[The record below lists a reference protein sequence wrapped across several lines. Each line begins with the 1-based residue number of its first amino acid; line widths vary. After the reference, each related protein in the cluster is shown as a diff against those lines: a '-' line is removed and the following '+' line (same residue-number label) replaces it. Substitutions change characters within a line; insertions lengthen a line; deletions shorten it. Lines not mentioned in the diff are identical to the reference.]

1 MSKNSKIYTREEF
14 EAMRLEKAREMA
26 QDQELQKDA
35 LDVLIRADRYDWIH
49 QSNWMGEPVLQL
61 PQDMFAVQEIIYRTR
76 PDFIIEIGV
85 AWGGSIL
92 FYATICEALGHG
104 QIVGVD
110 IFMPKDMQER
120 VSAKGKITERIHL
133 LEGSSIHNEIV
144 ADVKKMVSVTRNVMV
159 LLDSNHTHDHV
170 LQELELYS
178 PLIGKGHYLVC
189 GDTIIERLPEQ
200 PHRSRAWG
208 KGNNP
213 MTALAQFLAREDR
226 FAIDHDYDDKLLFS
240 CSPRGYLRA
249 LRDDR

>member
-1 MSKNSKIYTREEF
+1 MSQKGKIYTRDEF
-14 EAMRLEKAREMA
+14 EAMRLEKARDMA

-61 PQDMFAVQEIIYRTR
+61 PQDMFAVQEIICRTK
-76 PDFIIEIGV
+76 PDFIIEVGV

-92 FYATICEALGHG
+92 FYATVCEALGHG
-104 QIVGVD
+104 RIIGVD
-110 IFMPKDMQER
+110 IFMPKDMRER
-120 VSAKGKITERIHL
+120 IGAKGKITGRIRL
-133 LEGSSIHNEIV
+133 LEGSSIREEVFMEVKRIV
-144 ADVKKMVSVTRNVMV
+144 GGTRNVMV

-170 LQELELYS
+170 LQELELYA
-178 PLIGKGHYLVC
+178 PLVGKNHYLVC

-213 MTALAQFLAREDR
+213 MTALEQYLAREDR
-226 FAIDHDYDDKLLFS
+226 FVMDHDFDDKLLFS
-240 CSPRGYLRA
+240 CNPRGYLKA
-249 LRDDR
+249 VRDEE

>member
-1 MSKNSKIYTREEF
+1 MTNNKKIYTRKEF
-14 EAMRLEKAREMA
+14 ETMRLEKAGEMA
-26 QDQELQKDA
+26 RDEELQKDA

-76 PDFIIEIGV
+76 PDFIIEVGV

-104 QIVGVD
+104 RVVGVD
-110 IFMPKDMQER
+110 IFMPKDMRER
-120 VSAKGKITERIHL
+120 VSGKGKVTERIHL
-133 LEGSSIHNEIV
+133 LEGSSIGKEIFV
-144 ADVKKMVSVTRNVMV
+144 EVKEILGSTRNVMV

-170 LQELELYS
+170 LQELKLYA
-178 PLIGKGHYLVC
+178 PLIGKGHYLIC

-200 PHRSRAWG
+200 PHRTRAWG

-213 MTALAQFLAREDR
+213 MTALNEFLVRDDR
-226 FAIDHDYDDKLLFS
+226 FVIDQNYDEKLLFT

-249 LRDDR
+249 LRNAE

>member
-1 MSKNSKIYTREEF
+1 MSKNSKIYTRQEF
-14 EAMRLEKAREMA
+14 EAMRMEKAREMA

-76 PDFIIEIGV
+76 PDFIIEVGV

-92 FYATICEALGHG
+92 FYATICEVLGHG

-110 IFMPKDMQER
+110 IFMPKDMRER
-120 VSAKGKITERIHL
+120 VSAKGKIKERIHL
-133 LEGSSIHNEIV
+133 LEGSSIHEEIFVEVKEIV
-144 ADVKKMVSVTRNVMV
+144 GGTRNVMV

-170 LQELELYS
+170 LQELELYA
-178 PLIGKGHYLVC
+178 PLIGSGHYLVC

-213 MTALAQFLAREDR
+213 MTALNQFLAREDR

-249 LRDDR
+249 LRNAE